1 MTTPIVTPQD
11 RRMEPV
17 THDPFNDEPRVRV
30 VKASPRSRGFVRMID
45 GRKRSIGPA
54 S

>member
-1 MTTPIVTPQD
+1 MTTPIVVPQN

-17 THDPFNDEPRVRV
+17 THDTFNDEPRVRI
-30 VKASPRSRGFVRMID
+30 VKPSSRSRGFVDLVD

>member
-1 MTTPIVTPQD
+1 MQSPAVTPLN

-17 THDPFNDEPRVRV
+17 AHDTFNDEPRVRV
-30 VKASPRSRGFVRMID
+30 VKPSP
-45 GRKRSIGPA
+45 RSIGPA